1 MTNDA
6 VDKVNELLKVSFFSK
21 KLKDKFVEL
30 AGLLENRRY
39 DDALNLIEQDEENG
53 KVFLELGTPGL
64 ERLKRGIRELKGEGV
79 ADWPREKG
87 PLTITLDVWP
97 AKAKFYPGVIVG
109 TNVQLEYEIKGRPP
123 FHSYGYCYENDIWKK
138 ISELKRKL
146 DLNWGNLDF
155 DIGRKITGPGKYNFN
170 MVAADSKKV
179 REGSASIPFY
189 LYEIKVEIT
198 EAAGLPVLKDA
209 GPWTQKK
216 SVKVP
221 YANQPIR
228 ISGIMRGF
236 DDKSFQWNFFSAQ
249 GRNAIDS
256 GNINVLD
263 IQKLKVFEFEL
274 YRPFEPGNY
283 YLTVFWQLP
292 NGSQKEERVD
302 IEVLEPEIAVELG
315 ALNDSELSIMVN
327 GPEIFK
333 ECFVA
338 LRIWNEAGD
347 VVFETNYK
355 IDSNARYKVN
365 IFKDEKMKTASGA
378 HKIAL
383 TARPLVEGKPYRNI
397 ESSKE
402 LVVEIAEGRITK
414 K

>member
-209 GPWTQKK
+209 GPCGAPDYTA
-216 SVKVP
+216 P
-221 YANQPIR
+221 YDCDSNGV
-228 ISGIMRGF
+228 ISKPSCISTTA
-236 DDKSFQWNFFSAQ
+236 DV
-249 GRNAIDS
+249 AIDF
-256 GNINVLD
+256 L
-263 IQKLKVFEFEL
+263 
-274 YRPFEPGNY
+274 PFNNSLNY
-283 YLTVFWQLP
+283 
-292 NGSQKEERVD
+292 
-302 IEVLEPEIAVELG
+302 
-315 ALNDSELSIMVN
+315 
-327 GPEIFK
+327 
-333 ECFVA
+333 
-338 LRIWNEAGD
+338 
-347 VVFETNYK
+347 
-355 IDSNARYKVN
+355 SNAGVQ
-365 IFKDEKMKTASGA
+365 I
-378 HKIAL
+378 
-383 TARPLVEGKPYRNI
+383 VQ
-397 ESSKE
+397 
-402 LVVEIAEGRITK
+402 IAEGYQGVEFDWDFSASEKLDFCKIDIKTSSPTNNFGYVLFNSTQNVSNKTIYVDKLSSSSNAVCIKDILGVVSVSEFSSNCSASNEVLLRCPSPANSTYNCQIIENGTTFQVWPLSHSAVREIK
-414 K
+414 ILGLVSGGT